1 MIINGN
7 KLDHSYS
14 KWLTEG
20 VREELRITNL
30 YEYYIYTI
38 NTSNYK
44 PLEKSAYKYFSYG
57 TDTLMYNKDYF
68 YANLLTNISMLENEY
83 LKFRD
88 GVEKY
93 ATEQLLK
100 GNNNDHLR
108 LIYSKL
114 ITDDFLV
121 GNMQQAMPQVLNTYK
136 ITVKNE
142 NSCCTS

>member
-1 MIINGN
+1 
-7 KLDHSYS
+7 
-14 KWLTEG
+14 
-20 VREELRITNL
+20 
-30 YEYYIYTI
+30 
-38 NTSNYK
+38 
-44 PLEKSAYKYFSYG
+44 
-57 TDTLMYNKDYF
+57 
-68 YANLLTNISMLENEY
+68 MLEDEY

-142 NSCCTS
+142 KIKQLLYVIKKQKILLHQL